1 MGQKVNP
8 ISFRTTIH
16 KDWKAKWFSS
26 RKQFAQFLEE
36 DIKIRD
42 LILKKWPR
50 RGIARV
56 VIERG
61 PSNVNISAYTS
72 KPGLIIGRGG
82 TGIEEMKKELEKISI
97 SKEKIEINIE
107 EVKNPELHAVLVAD
121 NVAQALE
128 KKISFRRVLKQA
140 LDKIKQAGAQ
150 GAKIAVSGRLNG
162 VEMARREWV
171 SFGKIPLQTLRADI
185 DFAQAE
191 AKTAYGAIGVKV
203 WVYKGE
209 TSRKTA
215 NEGMV

>member
-16 KDWKAKWFSS
+16 KDWKAKWFFSG
-26 RKQFAQFLEE
+26 KQFAQFLEE

-42 LILKKWPR
+42 LILKKWAR

-128 KKISFRRVLKQA
+128 KKISFRRVVKQA

-209 TSRKTA
+209 ISQKTA